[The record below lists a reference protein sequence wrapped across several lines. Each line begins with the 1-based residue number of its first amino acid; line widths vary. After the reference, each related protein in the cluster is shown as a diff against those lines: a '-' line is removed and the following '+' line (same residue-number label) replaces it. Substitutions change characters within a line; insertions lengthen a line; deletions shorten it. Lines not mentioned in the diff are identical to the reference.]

1 MKGVRPILYSFL
13 WNFWQSKITC
23 NWVNSWTLY
32 SPNSSCFYS
41 NPLRIRKKSKLTEF
55 ANILLTGSR
64 DQIYA
69 RRLTICLRDSTR
81 CLMKVLTIT
90 VYCVMENLSIS
101 NVCFFSLTLALG
113 SLDPYFPFTSFS
125 LLRGH
130 QRMTFAKTV
139 NSWTPNSPLCCFYI
153 VLYQEFFTQLEAD

>member
-1 MKGVRPILYSFL
+1 MNTTYLAKTVVVLFE
-13 WNFWQSKITC
+13 
-23 NWVNSWTLY
+23 
-32 SPNSSCFYS
+32 SPTN
-41 NPLRIRKKSKLTEF
+41 LQKSMLIEF

-69 RRLTICLRDSTR
+69 SRLTICLMDSMR

-113 SLDPYFPFTSFS
+113 SLNPYFPFTSFS

-130 QRMTFAKTV
+130 QRMTSAKTV
-139 NSWTPNSPLCCFYI
+139 NSLTPNSPFV
-153 VLYQEFFTQLEAD
+153 VLYCSLHRNFSLN